1 MTVAPGLAAWAMPW
15 GPVRADAYATLRH
28 RLLDGLRAAQRGGP
42 VDGVLL
48 VLHGAMQ
55 ARGTDDAE
63 GDLLGAVRR
72 EIGPATPL
80 PVASLDLHANVT
92 QAMAADALVAYHTM
106 PHTDMYETG
115 RAVDGPAGAG
125 GRPGRCG
132 RCLAV
137 RKLPL
142 VTPAERHDHRH
153 PPMAPLMARTLA
165 PPALPLSVSLCP
177 VQPWLDVPELGWT
190 VLAVADGDRAAQRAA
205 DGLAAAAWE
214 RREAFRVPKLTPADV
229 ARRAARRRPGRPLVV
244 SDSGDNTSG
253 GAPGDSVH
261 LLRGLLAARRAGGP
275 AGSALLWLADAARP
289 APAWRPGRRRG
300 GADPVPGQQGGRA
313 LRPAAAGRG
322 RVERVVDPAHYVVR
336 GPSWTG
342 SRMDLGTA
350 AVLTLTAAGDDA
362 LDPVGGPPLRLLVC
376 ARPVMDIDPGLY
388 RCAGEHP
395 EAYQLVQV
403 RSPAG
408 FRAAVPAAR
417 RRGGVGG
424 VARPDHERSGQPAL
438 DAGPPPAGRNRRRR
452 ARIRPRRGR
461 RGLPERR
468 GAGGAAGRALTAGAG
483 SGLLGAKAE
492 TETSAGAPRAQR
504 ATPAETVAPGA
515 GADPPERGE
524 ERSSPGARS
533 RGPGGQVS
541 SDGRP
546 P

>member
-1 MTVAPGLAAWAMPW
+1 MGAAGRPRVFLAQLSQESGSFLPLETDLAFFQRHLLTEGEGLLEEARRRPLELAGALAAAAAHGVTVVPGLAAWAMPW

-28 RLLDGLRAAQRGGP
+28 RLLDGLRAAQRAGP
-42 VDGVLL
+42 VAGVLL

-55 ARGTDDAE
+55 VRGTDDAE

-80 PVASLDLHANVT
+80 VASLDLHANVT
-92 QAMAADALVAYHTM
+92 RAMAAAADALVAYHTM

-115 RAVDGPAGAG
+115 GAAMRLLARAVAGAV
-125 GRPGRCG
+125 RPV
-132 RCLAV
+132 LAV

-165 PPALPLSVSLCP
+165 PPAPLLSVSLCP

-190 VLAVADGDRAAQRAA
+190 VLAVADGDRAAAQRAA

-214 RREAFRVPKLTPADV
+214 VREAFRVPKLTPADV
-229 ARRAARRRPGRPLVV
+229 ARRAAGAAPGKPLVV

-275 AGSALLWLADAARP
+275 AGSALLWLADAA
-289 APAWRPGRRRG
+289 
-300 GADPVPGQQGGRA
+300 
-313 LRPAAAGRG
+313 AAAACARAGAGATLTLSLGSKVDARFGRPLPVRG

-350 AVLTLTAAGDDA
+350 AVLTLTAAGDGA
-362 LDPVGGPPLRLLVC
+362 LDPVGGPPLRVLVC

-408 FRAAVPAAR
+408 FRAAYEPLAGEVVSVESPGPTTSDLASLPWTRVP
-417 RRGGVGG
+417 
-424 VARPDHERSGQPAL
+424 RPLAGIDADVPGFVLPGAPA
-438 DAGPPPAGRNRRRR
+438 PPA
-452 ARIRPRRGR
+452 P
-461 RGLPERR
+461 P
-468 GAGGAAGRALTAGAG
+468 
-483 SGLLGAKAE
+483 
-492 TETSAGAPRAQR
+492 APRA
-504 ATPAETVAPGA
+504 GH
-515 GADPPERGE
+515 
-524 ERSSPGARS
+524 
-533 RGPGGQVS
+533 
-541 SDGRP
+541 
-546 P
+546 